1 MAVVTVKKP
10 LREKLG
16 DDGAEALVELINEA
30 QKETQNNVIKFV
42 EEKFEK
48 RLSEELAKVRVE
60 IAEVKT
66 ELIERIENS
75 RSEMKSDIESLRT
88 ELKSDI
94 AELRSEMK
102 SDIESLRTNDEK
114 VKTELIERI
123 EALKTNDEKVKSEL
137 IRWMFIFWVGQIGAI
152 LGILFAF
159 FKG

>member
-75 RSEMKSDIESLRT
+75 RSEMKSDIESLR
-88 ELKSDI
+88 
-94 AELRSEMK
+94 SEMK